1 MPRVRRRH
9 DRLPSPS
16 ATSAGLAAFAGL
28 VALTNLCSCAPDPGG
43 ASYLELEGAR
53 YAEVLT
59 IACEVLREE
68 GLDPESVDERTGRIE
83 SSPRFAPSLFEPWGF
98 GEVTAA
104 EAVEGTFAFERRR
117 ARVEFMPVA
126 VSVAPASAPT
136 GSVPTGSVDAG
147 APLVG
152 PILPGADRTG
162 PADLAEALAMAEV
175 GALEMRVTVSVERQF
190 RPGKQ
195 SSPYTRALG
204 GFARDTTVADEPGT
218 PRDRSVWTPVARDE
232 RLERALVEAIARRVS
247 AADAAR

>member
-1 MPRVRRRH
+1 M
-9 DRLPSPS
+9 
-16 ATSAGLAAFAGL
+16 SAGLAAVTGL
-28 VALTNLCSCAPDPGG
+28 CGCASDPTG
-43 ASYLELEGAR
+43 ASYLELEGDR
-53 YAEVLT
+53 YAEVLS

-83 SSPRFAPSLFEPWGF
+83 SAPRFAPSLFEPWGY

-126 VSVAPASAPT
+126 ASVSQVSADT
-136 GSVPTGSVDAG
+136 G

-162 PADLAEALAMAEV
+162 PADLAEALATERA

-204 GFARDTTVADEPGT
+204 
-218 PRDRSVWTPVARDE
+218 
-232 RLERALVEAIARRVS
+232 
-247 AADAAR
+247 

>member
-1 MPRVRRRH
+1 MV
-9 DRLPSPS
+9 
-16 ATSAGLAAFAGL
+16 AGITALAS
-28 VALTNLCSCAPDPGG
+28 LCGCASDPGG
-43 ASYLELEGAR
+43 ASYLELEGRR

-83 SSPRFAPSLFEPWGF
+83 SAPRFAPSLFEPWGF

-126 VSVAPASAPT
+126 GTGAPAP
-136 GSVPTGSVDAG
+136 VDAG

-152 PILPGADRTG
+152 PVLPGADRTG
-162 PADLAEALAMAEV
+162 PADLAEALAMAEA

-190 RPGKQ
+190 RPGRQ

-204 GFARDTTVADEPGT
+204 GFSRDTTISDEPGT

-232 RLERALVEAIARRVS
+232 RLERALVEAISRRV
-247 AADAAR
+247 AAATDDAR